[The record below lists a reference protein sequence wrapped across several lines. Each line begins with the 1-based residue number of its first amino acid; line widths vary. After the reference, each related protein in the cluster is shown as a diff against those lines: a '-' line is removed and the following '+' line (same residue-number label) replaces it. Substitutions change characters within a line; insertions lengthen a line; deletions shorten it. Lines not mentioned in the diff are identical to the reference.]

1 MVQKCIEAI
10 KISEMDQGQIDLID
24 IRTLNPIDWDTI
36 YSSVKKTGKLLIVHE
51 DTLTGGVGAEIAA
64 KVSQDLFENLDGP
77 IKRVAA
83 KDCHIP
89 YSAVLEIEILPQ
101 TDQIIEALN
110 NLMEY

>member
-1 MVQKCIEAI
+1 M
-10 KISEMDQGQIDLID
+10 
-24 IRTLNPIDWDTI
+24 
-36 YSSVKKTGKLLIVHE
+36 
-51 DTLTGGVGAEIAA
+51 GAEIVA